1 MFIRHRAPVGVLL
14 YPLLMLAV
22 SAFAAAPEFA
32 DENAVK
38 AAFVYNFAKF
48 TEWPDETW
56 NRTPQLRLCVAG
68 TDEDLTQAIA
78 NLESK
83 ATVRGKPLQVRR
95 LAGPEEAPQCHIL
108 VLTGRI
114 KPQPWLLA
122 TSGNA
127 VLTVGEGEAFN
138 GAGGMIGLYLD
149 NDKVRF
155 DASVDAAQRAGLR
168 LSSQILRLARQV
180 RDSSKGSR

>member
-1 MFIRHRAPVGVLL
+1 MPLYARAPAGLL
-14 YPLLMLAV
+14 LGPILLLAV
-22 SAFAAAPEFA
+22 NAFAAAPEFA

-38 AAFVYNFAKF
+38 AAFIYNFAKF
-48 TEWPDETW
+48 TEWPDDVWT
-56 NRTPQLRLCVAG
+56 RVPQLRLCLAG
-68 TDEDLTQAIA
+68 GDDDDLALAIQS
-78 NLESK
+78 LESK

-95 LAGPEEAPQCHIL
+95 LANPDNATQCQIL

-122 TSGNA
+122 VAGKA
-127 VLTVGEGEAFN
+127 VLTVGEGDAFSS
-138 GAGGMIGLYLD
+138 AGGVIGLYLD

-168 LSSQILRLARQV
+168 LSSQILKLARQV
-180 RDSSKGSR
+180 RDSKGGR